1 MEDVFSFSFPANALR
16 HIGETTPDADETMAR
31 LCRWGNLNSLEIVEI
46 HVGDCD
52 GPECLLL
59 HPSSRLQFRDS
70 ALGKAPALVDAV
82 EERTGCP
89 PYMDITA
96 RSLPHAFAGGWC
108 SAMYIRGDQL
118 DVLKTAAE
126 EMGYMVVDLGN
137 PVTIALTKPIGEP
150 CNINITNESL

>member
-16 HIGETTPDADETMAR
+16 HVGETTPDAEETMAR
-31 LCRWGNLNSLEIVEI
+31 LCRYGNLNSLEIVEI

-52 GPECLLL
+52 GPDYLLL
-59 HPSSRLQFRDS
+59 HPSARLRFRDS
-70 ALGKAPALVDAV
+70 ALGKAPALADALV
-82 EERTGCP
+82 ERTGDR

-108 SAMYIRGDQL
+108 SAIYIRGDQL
-118 DVLKTAAE
+118 DALKTAAE
-126 EMGYMVVDLGN
+126 EMGYMVVDLGK

-150 CNINITNESL
+150 CKIDITNESL